1 MTDNVVPVGAFVL
14 VEHFEHRERVE
25 VYVRPER
32 FVTRPNRGQ
41 VEEGEDSVGAL
52 LDFRERIGAN
62 WIVALQVIVAAVVV
76 AIDVGVVIT
85 SADPKPIMDGDPCHP

>member
-1 MTDNVVPVGAFVL
+1 MLNLLSPVGFLDMSGVARYGYLLGYRQQNELRQESRMTDNVVPVGAFVL

-41 VEEGEDSVGAL
+41 VEEGEDSVGAK
-52 LDFRERIGAN
+52 
-62 WIVALQVIVAAVVV
+62 VI
-76 AIDVGVVIT
+76 IL
-85 SADPKPIMDGDPCHP
+85 

>member
-41 VEEGEDSVGAL
+41 VEEGEDSVGAK
-52 LDFRERIGAN
+52 
-62 WIVALQVIVAAVVV
+62 VI
-76 AIDVGVVIT
+76 IL
-85 SADPKPIMDGDPCHP
+85 